1 MRLLQIINKLWN
13 KITET
18 KWAILYVRF
27 AAARLVVAIAV
38 NAVILKLH
46 EDIAEKLSK
55 LHDIENDLPED
66 RKFAYTTYDYEIYRS
81 QILSIIHGNVWFM
94 VFEAFLMFLC
104 LSSLFFQNTIEVIT
118 VGMIN
123 LMLILFSGINLA
135 RSLKW
140 IGRINNQLEIDRP
153 FIDDDTVDTTDISR
167 NVITGEIIHLLI
179 LTGFAAFS
187 LFFGYKLYQHF
198 GWNIYKKIGANI
210 QMQVMYRTYLVF
222 LLLIKLD
229 TFLLLGFQI
238 LTLSFIFG
246 ENAEGNTRTI
256 ILQSIM
262 VAIVIPTIGLALW
275 GVRTENKVAMFIYA
289 IASIVTISNLI
300 FILASVI
307 IKREE
312 ALLMLLD
319 ILGILLIVL
328 SMIVAYLTVR
338 NFGFGLEDHFQKK
351 HQNVP
356 VDLESSGVQQSTRFS
371 IDG

>member
-1 MRLLQIINKLWN
+1 MRLLQIINKLWS

-27 AAARLVVAIAV
+27 AAVRLVVAIAM

-46 EDIAEKLSK
+46 EDIAEKLFN
-55 LHDIENDLPED
+55 LHDIEGDLPD
-66 RKFAYTTYDYEIYRS
+66 PDNRKFAYINYDYGIYRS
-81 QILSIIHGNVWFM
+81 EILSIIHGNVWFM

-153 FIDDDTVDTTDISR
+153 FIDGDTVDTTDISR
-167 NVITGEIIHLLI
+167 AVITWEIIHLLI
-179 LTGFAAFS
+179 LTGFAASS
-187 LFFGYKLYQHF
+187 LFFGYKL
-198 GWNIYKKIGANI
+198 
-210 QMQVMYRTYLVF
+210 
-222 LLLIKLD
+222 
-229 TFLLLGFQI
+229 
-238 LTLSFIFG
+238 
-246 ENAEGNTRTI
+246 
-256 ILQSIM
+256 
-262 VAIVIPTIGLALW
+262 
-275 GVRTENKVAMFIYA
+275 TENKVAMFIYA

-338 NFGFGLEDHFQKK
+338 NFVQKK
-351 HQNVP
+351 HQIVT
-356 VDLESSGVQQSTRFS
+356 VDLESSGVQQPTRFS

>member
-1 MRLLQIINKLWN
+1 MRLLQIINKLWS

-27 AAARLVVAIAV
+27 AAVRLVVAIAM

-46 EDIAEKLSK
+46 EDIAEKLFN
-55 LHDIENDLPED
+55 LHDIEGDLPD
-66 RKFAYTTYDYEIYRS
+66 PDNRKFAYINYDYGIYRS
-81 QILSIIHGNVWFM
+81 EILSIIHGNVWFM

-153 FIDDDTVDTTDISR
+153 FIDGDTVDTTDISR
-167 NVITGEIIHLLI
+167 AVITWEIIHLLI
-179 LTGFAAFS
+179 LTGFAASS

-210 QMQVMYRTYLVF
+210 QMQ
-222 LLLIKLD
+222 
-229 TFLLLGFQI
+229 
-238 LTLSFIFG
+238 
-246 ENAEGNTRTI
+246 
-256 ILQSIM
+256 
-262 VAIVIPTIGLALW
+262 
-275 GVRTENKVAMFIYA
+275 
-289 IASIVTISNLI
+289 
-300 FILASVI
+300 
-307 IKREE
+307 
-312 ALLMLLD
+312 
-319 ILGILLIVL
+319 
-328 SMIVAYLTVR
+328 
-338 NFGFGLEDHFQKK
+338 GFGLEDHFQKK
-351 HQNVP
+351 HQIVT
-356 VDLESSGVQQSTRFS
+356 VDLESSGVQQPTRFS

>member
-1 MRLLQIINKLWN
+1 MRLLQIINKLWS

-27 AAARLVVAIAV
+27 AAVRLVVAIAM

-46 EDIAEKLSK
+46 EDIAEKLLN
-55 LHDIENDLPED
+55 LHDIENDLPDD
-66 RKFAYTTYDYEIYRS
+66 RKYAYINYDYEIYR
-81 QILSIIHGNVWFM
+81 I
-94 VFEAFLMFLC
+94 
-104 LSSLFFQNTIEVIT
+104 IT

-167 NVITGEIIHLLI
+167 AVITWEIIHLLI
-179 LTGFAAFS
+179 LTGFAASS
-187 LFFGYKLYQHF
+187 LFFGYKF
-198 GWNIYKKIGANI
+198 
-210 QMQVMYRTYLVF
+210 
-222 LLLIKLD
+222 
-229 TFLLLGFQI
+229 
-238 LTLSFIFG
+238 
-246 ENAEGNTRTI
+246 ENVEGNTRTI
-256 ILQSIM
+256 ILQCIM

-275 GVRTENKVAMFIYA
+275 GVIM
-289 IASIVTISNLI
+289 ISNLI

-312 ALLMLLD
+312 D

-328 SMIVAYLTVR
+328 SMIVAYLTAR

-351 HQNVP
+351 HQIVT
-356 VDLESSGVQQSTRFS
+356 VDLESSGVQQPTRFS

>member
-1 MRLLQIINKLWN
+1 MRLLQIINKLWS

-27 AAARLVVAIAV
+27 AAVRLVVAIAM

-46 EDIAEKLSK
+46 EDIAEKLLN
-55 LHDIENDLPED
+55 LHDIENDLPDD
-66 RKFAYTTYDYEIYRS
+66 RKYAYINYDYEIYR
-81 QILSIIHGNVWFM
+81 I
-94 VFEAFLMFLC
+94 
-104 LSSLFFQNTIEVIT
+104 IT

-167 NVITGEIIHLLI
+167 AVITWEIIHLLI
-179 LTGFAAFS
+179 LTGFAASS

-210 QMQVMYRTYLVF
+210 QMQAMYRTYLVF

-238 LTLSFIFG
+238 LTLSFLFS
-246 ENAEGNTRTI
+246 ENVEGNTRTI
-256 ILQSIM
+256 ILQCIM

-275 GVRTENKVAMFIYA
+275 GVIM
-289 IASIVTISNLI
+289 ISNLI

-312 ALLMLLD
+312 VLLLLLD

-328 SMIVAYLTVR
+328 SMIVAYLTAR

-351 HQNVP
+351 HQIVT
-356 VDLESSGVQQSTRFS
+356 VDLESSGVQQPTRFS

>member
-1 MRLLQIINKLWN
+1 MRLLQIINKLWS

-27 AAARLVVAIAV
+27 AAVRLVVAIAM

-46 EDIAEKLSK
+46 EDIAEKLLN
-55 LHDIENDLPED
+55 LHDIENDLPDD
-66 RKFAYTTYDYEIYRS
+66 RKYAYINYDYEIYRR
-81 QILSIIHGNVWFM
+81 
-94 VFEAFLMFLC
+94 
-104 LSSLFFQNTIEVIT
+104 
-118 VGMIN
+118 
-123 LMLILFSGINLA
+123 INLA

-167 NVITGEIIHLLI
+167 AVITWEIIHLLI
-179 LTGFAAFS
+179 LTGFAASS

-210 QMQVMYRTYLVF
+210 QMQAMYRTYLVF

-238 LTLSFIFG
+238 LTLSFLFS
-246 ENAEGNTRTI
+246 ENVEGNTRTI
-256 ILQSIM
+256 ILQCIM

-275 GVRTENKVAMFIYA
+275 GVIM
-289 IASIVTISNLI
+289 ISNLI

-312 ALLMLLD
+312 VLLLLLD

-328 SMIVAYLTVR
+328 SMIVAYLTAR

-351 HQNVP
+351 HQIVT
-356 VDLESSGVQQSTRFS
+356 VDLESSGVQQPTRFS